1 MALRSLWAK
10 LTGKPIPEEAEKA
23 LPDDAPAASPPAES
37 HPAATSPAPLET
49 RSPPPEPELPAPP
62 ALPEHVPA
70 PPAPAHTRSDPQP
83 APDGEQGPVPASV
96 PPAHSVPP
104 ADATPRPA
112 TTVPAAEAYPRASA
126 APSQP
131 MPSALG
137 QEPPPPS
144 TLDRSPLVA
153 PAEIPPAPMLDLP
166 VPRPFTP
173 SPTSLQPPVS
183 QPAQPQPQPPEAL
196 PAPAEPA
203 PPAEPGR
210 EPPAPAPVPAT
221 PVPPQPVPPAQ
232 PVPPQP
238 VPPQPGPSQPVPPAW
253 QPVPQ
258 ERPAQPAHTPAPPPA
273 EIPAPA
279 GPRPANLPQ
288 EVPPPVPQPLTPPVQ
303 PDITPPAPPPVIPT
317 QALATPASPVPASPT
332 PPSAIWTTAGSTPA
346 AAPVVEEARTGWFG
360 RLKQGLS
367 RSTGRLTDGLTGL
380 FTKRKLDDEAL
391 EELEEALITA
401 DLGVSAAGRIVENF
415 RKSRFGKEVTD
426 QEVKEALAAEIG
438 AILAPVAKPLE
449 IDTSRKPHV
458 VLVVGVNG
466 TGKTTTIAK
475 LGQQWSEAG
484 QKVTFVAGDTFRAA
498 AVEQLQIWGSRTGCD
513 VVAPAKQGA
522 DAAGL
527 AFDALKQ
534 AQERQTDILLVDTA
548 GRLHNKSALME
559 ELRKV
564 VRVMQRVDPTAPHS
578 VLLVLDAT
586 TGQNATQQCKVF
598 AEMVNVTG
606 LVVTKLDGSAKGGI
620 VVALAQEFGLPVHAV
635 GVGEKAADLRPFS
648 ARDFSRSLL
657 GLD

>member
-238 VPPQPGPSQPVPPAW
+238 GPSQPVPPAW

-346 AAPVVEEARTGWFG
+346 AAPVAEEARTGWFG

-415 RKSRFGKEVTD
+415 RKSRFGKDVTD
-426 QEVKEALAAEIG
+426 QEGKEALAAEIG
-438 AILAPVAKPLE
+438 AILAPVARPLE